1 MISDMPDRPI
11 RVIAYIRKSSE
22 DNEKG
27 EAHKQLNSLEYQ
39 RVWVTEAVKKHNL
52 KLLIPP
58 FEDDKTGYEAFV
70 RNGENGFNDMLE
82 YIKDKDNQVE
92 GIVCT
97 EISRLAR
104 NFADGGMILWYLQN
118 DNIRYIY
125 TPTKVFTNSSS
136 DQLMVAIEFAMSKK
150 SSDDTGYR
158 TKEGMS
164 SKVRLMKHP
173 SRPAVLGYRTEGPD
187 GAKKWL
193 IDEVTGPLV
202 KKVFELFATD
212 KYTFDQ
218 ITEYAHKIG
227 LKSSSKRSITGKY
240 SENTWRNRLRDEQ
253 YIGIFY
259 HEEER
264 VVGEYE
270 HLIDDMTFY
279 RVQEVIRGNQH
290 PKSQHIEY
298 TYSGLIKCGLCGGML
313 SGTNKKGITYCRCGK
328 RNEPCKSSQREPYAT
343 EKEVDAA
350 FIEKFDQIEIDQ
362 STWQEARDYVQ
373 ELNQPEKLNL
383 SKEIR
388 ILGVQVS
395 GEENMRLKI
404 GRDFT
409 DRLISKNEHD
419 RLLTDS
425 FNKENSLRKTIVKLE
440 NIAHE
445 LDRLMENFL
454 DNVKYVTKKFE
465 TSLPINKR
473 EMVEIFC
480 ENLEWKDGKVRW
492 DWTKP
497 YFILA
502 KTPNNSIVLPL

>member
-1 MISDMPDRPI
+1 MIDAPDRQI

-39 RVWVTEAVKKHNL
+39 GTWVNDAVQKHNL
-52 KLLIPP
+52 ELLLPP
-58 FEDDKTGYEAFV
+58 FEDNKTGYEAFV
-70 RNGENGFNDMLE
+70 RDGENGFNEMLE
-82 YIKDKDNQVE
+82 FIKDKNNHVE
-92 GIVCT
+92 GIICT

-118 DNIRYIY
+118 DNIKYIY

-164 SKVRLMKHP
+164 SKVRIMKHP

-202 KKVFELFATD
+202 KKVFAQFATD
-212 KYTFDQ
+212 EYTFEQ

-227 LKSSSKRSITGKY
+227 LKSFSKRSKTGKY
-240 SENTWRNRLRDEQ
+240 SENTLRNRLRDEQ

-259 HEEER
+259 HDGER

-270 HLIDDMTFY
+270 HLIDDITFY
-279 RVQEVIRGNQH
+279 RVQETIRGNQH

-298 TYSGLIKCGLCGGML
+298 AYSGLIKCGLCGGML
-313 SGTNKKGITYCRCGK
+313 SGTNKKEITYYRCGK
-328 RNEPCKSSQREPYAT
+328 RNEPCKFSKREPYAT
-343 EKEVDAA
+343 EKEIETV
-350 FIEKFDQIEIDQ
+350 FIEKFGQIEIDQ
-362 STWQEARDYVQ
+362 STWKEARDYVQ

-383 SKEIR
+383 RKEIR
-388 ILGVQVS
+388 MLSEQV
-395 GEENMRLKI
+395 GAEENIRLKI
-404 GRDFT
+404 GRDFA
-409 DRLISKNEHD
+409 DRLISKIEHD

-425 FNKENSLRKTIVKLE
+425 FNKEASLRNTIVKLE

-445 LDRLMENFL
+445 LDQVMENFL
-454 DNVKYVTKKFE
+454 ENIKYVTKKFE

-473 EMVEIFC
+473 ELIEIFC
-480 ENLEWKDGKVRW
+480 ENLVWKDGKVRW

-502 KTPNNSIVLPL
+502 KQPNNSNVLRD